1 VPSPS
6 AEPTVAPRR
15 SSAPVAAVPVATPG
29 GQPSGAPGG
38 VPGGTPGGVPGGQP
52 GGTGAATPIPTPNRA
67 PLFSTP
73 PPTGWDRISFIVTN
87 GVNGEPLQDVCIV
100 LGTGDCAPS
109 RPHTNALGIWYMD
122 LPGDAA
128 IQWEVKFK
136 LDRFT
141 QARTFVTYRPGTDL
155 TIPIKLYQVR

>member
-1 VPSPS
+1 V
-6 AEPTVAPRR
+6 
-15 SSAPVAAVPVATPG
+15 
-29 GQPSGAPGG
+29 
-38 VPGGTPGGVPGGQP
+38 PGGVPGGQP
-52 GGTGAATPIPTPNRA
+52 GGTGVATPIPTPNRA

-73 PPTGWDRISFIVTN
+73 APTGWDRISFVVIN

-141 QARTFVTYRPGTDL
+141 QWQVFVTYRPGSDL